1 MFLVI
6 GPFGETM
13 GSSSI
18 LDIIGSF
25 VVAGLLFLM
34 TMRLNQS
41 ATETSA
47 NYHAQLDLQSNLT
60 TLVSILEFDL
70 RKIGFCLDVA
80 KIPDPS
86 KALLAADSNR
96 IKFLC
101 DYNNDGD
108 LDSIEYRL
116 GPPSELADTPNLRDC
131 YLYKRT
137 NDETEKQWNF
147 GVTVF
152 SLKYYDALGDS
163 VSFPILNP
171 AIVYSMEISIQVQW
185 PDPYD
190 QIYVNDPFAYE
201 TFWRQIRLVS
211 KNLQNR

>member
-1 MFLVI
+1 
-6 GPFGETM
+6 M
-13 GSSSI
+13 GSSSV

-25 VVAGLLFLM
+25 VIAGFLFLM

-41 ATETSA
+41 STETSA
-47 NYHAQLDLQSNLT
+47 NYHAQLDLQTNLT

-70 RKIGFCLDVA
+70 RKIGYCRNFE

-86 KALLAADSNR
+86 KALLLADSTR

-108 LDSIEYRL
+108 LDSIFYWL
-116 GPPSELADTPNLRDC
+116 GPTSELTDTPNPRDR
-131 YLYKRT
+131 YLYKKT
-137 NDETEKQWNF
+137 NHMTPEKWNF
-147 GVTVF
+147 GVTTF
-152 SLKYYDALGDS
+152 KLKYYDALGDS
-163 VSFPILNP
+163 VPFPILNP
-171 AIVYSMEISIQVQW
+171 SIVYSMEISIQVQW

-190 QIYVNDPFAYE
+190 QIYVNDPYAYE

-211 KNLQNR
+211 RNLQNR